1 MKKLVLILALTSAA
15 VVAPMVRAS
24 IPDVICLGEGIE
36 TMPQADGACDKASKR
51 IDLRK
56 WREAGGDSKASV
68 SKDGDRVVVG
78 PDTFQ
83 PRSTYLLIH
92 DENAVGFVAFD
103 SKSACAKYASST
115 HGQCLSAGQATLAR
129 AEFKKHQ

>member
-15 VVAPMVRAS
+15 VVAPVVRAS
-24 IPDVICLGEGIE
+24 TPDVVCLGEGVE
-36 TMPQADGACDKASKR
+36 TMPQADGTCDKGTTR

-56 WREAGGDSKASV
+56 WREAGGDSKVSV
-68 SKDGDRVVVG
+68 SKNDDRVLVG

-83 PRSTYLLIH
+83 PSSTYLLIH
-92 DENAVGFVAFD
+92 DENSVGFVAFD
-103 SKSACAKYASST
+103 SKSACAKYAAST